1 MTAWQY
7 LAGAG
12 LVAALCPL
20 HGHVAVAADGDG
32 RGARA
37 DVCVPGGQPGRP
49 VFRPPSVRPG
59 VPGADRP
66 TVHHPGRPPEPP
78 AAASPAD
85 PPAAAPPAAAP
96 AADPPAADPP
106 ERARPPERPEPPS
119 PAGPAAEAGAVGTEP
134 PEPAPAAG
142 PLSGPDPADAPAP
155 PRLRAAAAPVSA
167 FHVRPYRS
175 AVLERRGP
183 GGMSTVML
191 MVVVTTP
198 AVLAAAALRPRS
210 KSRG

>member
-7 LAGAG
+7 FAGAG

-20 HGHVAVAADGDG
+20 HGHVAVAGDG
-32 RGARA
+32 QGDGYGSGYGARV
-37 DVCVPGGQPGRP
+37 DLCVPSGRPERP
-49 VFRPPSVRPG
+49 VFRPPSGLPSVRVA

-66 TVHHPGRPPEPP
+66 TVHHPGRPAQSATPAERPVRPAEP
-78 AAASPAD
+78 
-85 PPAAAPPAAAP
+85 
-96 AADPPAADPP
+96 
-106 ERARPPERPEPPS
+106 ARPRPPDAAVEPS
-119 PAGPAAEAGAVGTEP
+119 AEAGAGGSQP
-134 PEPAPAAG
+134 PEPAAG
-142 PLSGPDPADAPAP
+142 PEVRDEPASADAPAP
-155 PRLRAAAAPVSA
+155 PAAGAAAARVSA

-175 AVLERRGP
+175 AALERRGP
-183 GGMSTVML
+183 GGMSTVTL